1 MDITIHIEQD
11 KITDL
16 INKTTEEIGQEFFA
30 EIMKQAFGEYIKKE
44 LESAFACIDGQ
55 YTTNNRNTDEA
66 RKNEAT
72 SILRSLFVKKVKSQY
87 SYNNEFT
94 YQPTEYL
101 SNIIKDLDVKGE
113 MERYRDEL
121 MAELHKNIDKYMV
134 ELMKSIFIGNIIT
147 DGTFQSALRQQMDFS
162 VNMMFQQ
169 HIQQHLQQN
178 HQPR

>member
-16 INKTTEEIGQEFFA
+16 INKTTDEIGQEFFA

-44 LESAFACIDGQ
+44 LESAFNCIDGQ
-55 YTTNNRNTDEA
+55 YSTNNRSVDEA
-66 RKNEAT
+66 RKSEAT
-72 SILRSLFVKKVKSQY
+72 SIIRSLFVKRVNDSHSY
-87 SYNNEFT
+87 SSSYT
-94 YQPTEYL
+94 YRPTEYL
-101 SNIIKDLDVKGE
+101 GNIIKDLDVKGE
-113 MERYRDEL
+113 MEKYRDEL
-121 MAELHKNIDKYMV
+121 MAELHKNIDTYMV
-134 ELMKSIFIGNIIT
+134 ELMKSIFIGNVIM

-169 HIQQHLQQN
+169 HLQQN